1 MIKLRE
7 DLGSNQKIQMQVRFN
22 EAHRGFIEILIPL
35 CRKILIAI
43 SVHRTV
49 MFTGSVLKG
58 VLAKRI
64 VRLKLSKQ
72 TQPSWHRVMQR
83 IVTLK
88 SRISDV
94 EKGAFTVTKENI
106 L

>member
-1 MIKLRE
+1 
-7 DLGSNQKIQMQVRFN
+7 MQVRFN
-22 EAHRGFIEILIPL
+22 EAHRGFIEILILL

-43 SVHRTV
+43 SVRRTV

-72 TQPSWHRVMQR
+72 TQPSWQRVMQR